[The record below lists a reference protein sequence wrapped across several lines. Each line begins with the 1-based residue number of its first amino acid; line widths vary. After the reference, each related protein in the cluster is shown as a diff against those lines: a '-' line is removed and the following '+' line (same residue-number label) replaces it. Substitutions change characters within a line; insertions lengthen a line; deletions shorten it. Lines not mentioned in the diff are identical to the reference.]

1 MAKRRAGESDD
12 PRRTAVAE
20 SGTLGESLAMVE
32 DAMAAR
38 AALSPLRR
46 QLLRRL
52 REPGSAASLSEAMK
66 LPRQR
71 IGYHLKV
78 LERAGLIVVAGER
91 QRRGF
96 TEHLFAARSD
106 ALIVDPLILGA
117 NDPEGVE
124 KQDSFAAE
132 HLVGTAARIVRDV
145 SRMREAAKEEGSR
158 LLTFTVEANV
168 TFAAPGDIERFA
180 ARLADALAGLAA
192 EFTPKRGKGRTYRVT
207 VAGHPA
213 VGTKIGKSGRPAVN

>member
-1 MAKRRAGESDD
+1 MAKRNATELGEDGG
-12 PRRTAVAE
+12 RTAAAE
-20 SGTLGESLAMVE
+20 PLAMVG
-32 DAMAAR
+32 DATAAR

-46 QLLRRL
+46 ELLGRL
-52 REPGSAASLSEAMK
+52 REPGSAASLSEALK

-78 LERAGLIVVAGER
+78 LEQAGLIVPAGER

-96 TEHLFAARSD
+96 VEHLFEARSD

-117 NDPEGVE
+117 VDPEGVE
-124 KQDSFAAE
+124 KQDAFAAE

-145 SRMREAAKEEGSR
+145 SRMREAARAEGSR
-158 LLTFTVEANV
+158 LLTFTVEADIAL
-168 TFAAPGDIERFA
+168 AAPRDIERFT

-192 EFTPKRGKGRTYRVT
+192 EFAPKRGKGRTYRVT
-207 VAGHPA
+207 VGGHPA
-213 VGTKIGKSGRPAVN
+213 TDTKIGKNSLPAMN